1 MSRAFIDEDSEHQD
15 ELPDIPQSHFP
26 GYITPEGFARLQK
39 ELDDLRDRELPPLQ
53 AELESGGPG
62 ATEAEIT
69 IARIEQR
76 ARYLNA
82 RLERAIVLDPTT
94 STHDHVHFGAIVTAR
109 DQNGHETRVQ
119 IVGEDETDPDAGK
132 VSWVSPLAK
141 ALVNKKV
148 GEKGVW
154 HRPIGDLELEIVKIE
169 QPGKESS
176 G

>member
-119 IVGEDETDPDAGK
+119 IVGDDEADPDAGK

>member
-39 ELDDLRDRELPPLQ
+39 ELDDLRDRELPPLL
-53 AELESGGPG
+53 AELEEGGPS

-76 ARYLNA
+76 VRYLNA
-82 RLERAIVLDPTT
+82 RLERAIVLDPAT
-94 STHDHVHFGAIVTAR
+94 STHDHVHFGAFVTTR
-109 DQNGHETRVQ
+109 DQNGHEMRVQ
-119 IVGEDETDPDAGK
+119 IVGEDETDPDGGK

-141 ALVNKKV
+141 ALVNKKI
-148 GEKGVW
+148 GEKAVW

-169 QPGKESS
+169 QTLS
-176 G
+176 